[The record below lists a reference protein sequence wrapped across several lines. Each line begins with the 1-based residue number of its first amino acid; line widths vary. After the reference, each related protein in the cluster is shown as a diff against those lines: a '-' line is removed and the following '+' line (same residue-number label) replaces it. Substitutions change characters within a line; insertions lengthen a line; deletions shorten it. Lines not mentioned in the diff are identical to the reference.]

1 MYGRCW
7 KVIEAGELSVSW
19 WMMMMRRRRDE
30 TGEEL
35 EII

>member
-19 WMMMMRRRRDE
+19 WMMMRRRWDE

-35 EII
+35 KVI